1 MARFLL
7 ARADEPLV
15 TINQAALDQ
24 STPLHA
30 VCIRGHADLVDW
42 MLTKGADVF
51 AEDHCK
57 RTPLAFAARLGFPR
71 IVTALVAAGS
81 DRCSIDRDGR
91 SVLYKAAWGGSA
103 PCVHTLLG
111 AGVDPVSLSQ
121 SEFLLR
127 NTRQERSPWGRVE
140 REESSFT
147 TLQRWTPRGGRHY
160 RYGLGG

>member
-51 AEDHCK
+51 AEDHCE

-91 SVLYKAAWGGSA
+91 SVLYKAAWGGLGPVRAHA
-103 PCVHTLLG
+103 PRCWRRPRLAQPERVPPPEHAAGALPLG
-111 AGVDPVSLSQ
+111 ARRAGGIVVHDAAAVDAA
-121 SEFLLR
+121 
-127 NTRQERSPWGRVE
+127 
-140 REESSFT
+140 
-147 TLQRWTPRGGRHY
+147 RGAA
-160 RYGLGG
+160 L